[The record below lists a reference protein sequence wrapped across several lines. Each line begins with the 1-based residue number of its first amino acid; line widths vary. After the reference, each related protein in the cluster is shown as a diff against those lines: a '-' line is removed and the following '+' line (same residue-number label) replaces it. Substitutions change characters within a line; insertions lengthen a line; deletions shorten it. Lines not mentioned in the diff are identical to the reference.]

1 MRNRRMKAAA
11 IGTAA
16 VMGSIVLTGCGND
29 SEPASDKAGPSSSAS
44 TGAGAQEDGTTAV
57 RAAYDKTA
65 EAETAKMTID
75 MKVSAKGQS
84 ITTDGQGALDFQ
96 EGESVMT
103 VTAEGKSI
111 EQRVVDQV
119 LYQKVPGQQAQGKPW
134 MKIDLRKAA
143 QGQGVSGQQIG
154 DPAQSAAYAKAITDK
169 DVTEVGTEKVDGV
182 DTTHYR
188 VSVDVAEL
196 PGGAQLREQVGPTLP
211 MHVWLDDDG
220 RLRRQQ
226 IDMTVKAP
234 AAASAKPDTSG
245 AASEQVKM
253 TMVMNYSD
261 FGTEVDA
268 TPPPAGQV
276 ADVTDE
282 AVRQGQRQS

>member
-1 MRNRRMKAAA
+1 
-11 IGTAA
+11 
-16 VMGSIVLTGCGND
+16 MGSIVLTGCGND
-29 SEPASDKAGPSSSAS
+29 AEPASGKAGSSSSAS
-44 TGAGAQEDGTTAV
+44 RSAGAQEDGTTAV

-65 EAETAKMTID
+65 QAETAKMTIN
-75 MKVSAKGQS
+75 MKMSAEGRS
-84 ITTDGQGALDFQ
+84 ITTDGRGALDFQ

-103 VTAEGKSI
+103 VTAEGKTI

-119 LYQKVPGQQAQGKPW
+119 LYQKMPGQKVQGGKTW
-134 MKIDLRKAA
+134 MKIDLKKAA
-143 QGQGVSGQQIG
+143 QAQGVSGQQIG

-169 DVTEVGTEKVDGV
+169 DVTKVGSETIDGV

-196 PGGAQLREQVGPTLP
+196 PGGTQMREQVGPTLP
-211 MHVWLDDDG
+211 MEVWLDDDG

-234 AAASAKPDTSG
+234 ASASAKPDNS
-245 AASEQVKM
+245 ASPEQVKM
-253 TMVMNYSD
+253 TTVMNYSG

-268 TPPPAGQV
+268 EAPPAGQV
-276 ADVTDE
+276 ADMTDE
-282 AVRQGQRQS
+282 AMRQGQQQS

>member
-1 MRNRRMKAAA
+1 MHNRRMKAAA

-29 SEPASDKAGPSSSAS
+29 SEPASDKAGSSSGAS
-44 TGAGAQEDGTTAV
+44 RSAGAQEDGTSAV

-65 EAETAKMTID
+65 EAETAKITVD
-75 MKVSAKGQS
+75 MKVSAKGRS

-119 LYQKVPGQQAQGKPW
+119 LYQKVPGQKAQGGKPW
-134 MKIDLRKAA
+134 MKIDLKKAA
-143 QGQGVSGQQIG
+143 QAQGVSGQQIG

-169 DVTEVGTEKVDGV
+169 DVTEVGTEKVDDV
-182 DTTHYR
+182 ETTRYR
-188 VSVDVAEL
+188 VSVNVAEL

-234 AAASAKPDTSG
+234 SGVGAKADNSASP
-245 AASEQVKM
+245 EQVKM

-268 TPPPAGQV
+268 EAPPAGQV
-276 ADVTDE
+276 TDMTDE
-282 AVRQGQRQS
+282 AMRQGQQQS